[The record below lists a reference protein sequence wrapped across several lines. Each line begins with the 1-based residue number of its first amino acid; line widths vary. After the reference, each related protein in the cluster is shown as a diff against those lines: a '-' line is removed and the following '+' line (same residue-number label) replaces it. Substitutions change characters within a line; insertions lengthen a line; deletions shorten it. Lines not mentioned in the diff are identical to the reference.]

1 MWLANEYDEWKK
13 TERERENV
21 LSDGG
26 LNVREEERENQP
38 VICSFLTF
46 FSSSF
51 SHDVRT

>member
-26 LNVREEERENQP
+26 LNVREEERE
-38 VICSFLTF
+38 
-46 FSSSF
+46 
-51 SHDVRT
+51 RTNPLFVLF